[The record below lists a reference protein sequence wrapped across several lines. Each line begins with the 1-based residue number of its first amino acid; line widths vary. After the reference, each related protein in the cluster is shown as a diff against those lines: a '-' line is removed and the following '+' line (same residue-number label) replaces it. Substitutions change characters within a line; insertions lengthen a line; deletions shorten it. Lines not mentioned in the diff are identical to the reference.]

1 MDSARDSYRNI
12 FNNSQVS
19 TAFYSRQTYR
29 FIISIR
35 GSLLATIYAQTLKRR
50 SGEMGTDTAITLMGT
65 DVERISTSLRDIHEI
80 WASPIDIGLA
90 LWLLERQLAVSC
102 LMPVILSLGMY
113 FQFVIMMVL
122 CLILQQHV
130 YQ

>member
-1 MDSARDSYRNI
+1 
-12 FNNSQVS
+12 
-19 TAFYSRQTYR
+19 
-29 FIISIR
+29 
-35 GSLLATIYAQTLKRR
+35 
-50 SGEMGTDTAITLMGT
+50 MGTDTAITLMGT

-122 CLILQQHV
+122 SLILQQHV